1 MKVVKKR
8 LRKDRVFLLVLLLF
22 FSTIFIFSAFKVIE
36 WFNDNNNT
44 DKVIKKINSDVKV
57 DEVKDNEN
65 TEVIDEEPTEPEKV
79 SDYFYYIT
87 YPLINVD
94 FESLLKTN
102 NETVGWINVNNTNIN
117 YPFVQ
122 GINNTYYLNHSFDK
136 SYNSAGWV
144 FMDYRNNKEM
154 NNKNTILYA
163 HGRIDKTM
171 FGSLY
176 KTQYPA
182 WYQNRSNHIIRI
194 STPSVNMSYQIFSV
208 YKIEEESYY
217 IQTDF
222 TSDSEYLEFLNTIKE
237 RSKYDFNVVLNESDK
252 IITLS
257 TCANDKERYV
267 VHAKLIKKSERE

>member
-36 WFNDNNNT
+36 WLSDNNNT
-44 DKVIKKINSDVKV
+44 DKVIEKINSDVKV
-57 DEVKDNEN
+57 DEVKDNDN

-182 WYQNRSNHIIRI
+182 WYQNKSNHIIRI
-194 STPSVNMSYQIFSV
+194 STPSVNMSYQILSV

-222 TSDSEYLEFLNTIKE
+222 TSDDVYLEFLNTIKK
-237 RSKYDFNVVLNESDK
+237 RSKYDFNVVLGESDK

-267 VHAKLIKKSERE
+267 VHAKLIKKSER

>member
-36 WFNDNNNT
+36 WLSDNNNT
-44 DKVIKKINSDVKV
+44 DKVIEKINNDVKV
-57 DEVKDNEN
+57 DEVKDNDN

-222 TSDSEYLEFLNTIKE
+222 TSDSEYLEFLNTIKG

-267 VHAKLIKKSERE
+267 VHAKLIKKSER

>member
-36 WFNDNNNT
+36 WLSDNNNT
-44 DKVIKKINSDVKV
+44 DKVIEKINSDVKV
-57 DEVKDNEN
+57 DEVKDNKN

-182 WYQNRSNHIIRI
+182 WYQNKSNHIIRI

-222 TSDSEYLEFLNTIKE
+222 TSDDVYLEFLNIIKK

-267 VHAKLIKKSERE
+267 VHAKLIKKSER

>member
-8 LRKDRVFLLVLLLF
+8 LRKDRVFLLALLLF
-22 FSTIFIFSAFKVIE
+22 FSTVLIFSAFKVIE
-36 WFNDNNNT
+36 WLSDNNNT
-44 DKVIKKINSDVKV
+44 DKVIEKINNDVKV
-57 DEVKDNEN
+57 DEVKDNKN

-122 GINNTYYLNHSFDK
+122 GIDNTYYLNHSFDK

-222 TSDSEYLEFLNTIKE
+222 TSDDVYLEFLNTIKK
-237 RSKYDFNVVLNESDK
+237 RSKYDFNVVLGESDK

-267 VHAKLIKKSERE
+267 VHAKLIKKSER

>member
-1 MKVVKKR
+1 
-8 LRKDRVFLLVLLLF
+8 
-22 FSTIFIFSAFKVIE
+22 
-36 WFNDNNNT
+36 
-44 DKVIKKINSDVKV
+44 
-57 DEVKDNEN
+57 
-65 TEVIDEEPTEPEKV
+65 
-79 SDYFYYIT
+79 
-87 YPLINVD
+87 
-94 FESLLKTN
+94 
-102 NETVGWINVNNTNIN
+102 
-117 YPFVQ
+117 
-122 GINNTYYLNHSFDK
+122 
-136 SYNSAGWV
+136 
-144 FMDYRNNKEM
+144 MDYKNNKEM

-237 RSKYDFNVVLNESDK
+237 RSKYDFNVVLGESDK

-267 VHAKLIKKSERE
+267 VHAKLIKKSER

>member
-36 WFNDNNNT
+36 WLSDNNNT
-44 DKVIKKINSDVKV
+44 DKVIEKINNDVKV
-57 DEVKDNEN
+57 DEVKDNDN

-182 WYQNRSNHIIRI
+182 WYQNKSNHIIRI

-222 TSDSEYLEFLNTIKE
+222 TSDDVYLEFLNTIKK

-267 VHAKLIKKSERE
+267 VHAKLIKKSER

>member
-1 MKVVKKR
+1 MKVVKKK

-36 WFNDNNNT
+36 WLSDNNNT
-44 DKVIKKINSDVKV
+44 DKVIEKINNDVKV
-57 DEVKDNEN
+57 DEVKDNDN

-182 WYQNRSNHIIRI
+182 WYQNKSNHIIRI

-222 TSDSEYLEFLNTIKE
+222 TSDDVYLEFLNTIKK

-267 VHAKLIKKSERE
+267 VHAKLIKKSER

>member
-8 LRKDRVFLLVLLLF
+8 LRKDRVFLLALLLF
-22 FSTIFIFSAFKVIE
+22 FSTVLIFSAFKVIE
-36 WFNDNNNT
+36 WFSDNNST
-44 DKVIKKINSDVKV
+44 DKVIEKINSDVKV
-57 DEVKDNEN
+57 DEIIDNEN

-94 FESLLKTN
+94 FENLLKTN

-154 NNKNTILYA
+154 NSRNTILYA
-163 HGRIDKTM
+163 HARIDKTM

-182 WYQNRSNHIIRI
+182 WYQNKSNHVIRI

-208 YKIEEESYY
+208 YKIEEENYY

-222 TSDSEYLEFLNTIKE
+222 TTDDVYLEFLNTIKE
-237 RSKYDFNVVLNESDK
+237 RSKYDFNVVLGASDK

-267 VHAKLIKKSERE
+267 VHAKLIKKSER

>member
-36 WFNDNNNT
+36 WLSDNNNT
-44 DKVIKKINSDVKV
+44 DKVIEKINNDVKV

-176 KTQYPA
+176 KTLYPA

-222 TSDSEYLEFLNTIKE
+222 TSDDVYLEFLNTIKE
-237 RSKYDFNVVLNESDK
+237 RSKYNFNVVLNESDK

-267 VHAKLIKKSERE
+267 VHAKLIKKSER

>member
-8 LRKDRVFLLVLLLF
+8 LRKDRVFLLALLLF
-22 FSTIFIFSAFKVIE
+22 FSTILIFSAFKVIE
-36 WFNDNNNT
+36 WFSDNNST
-44 DKVIKKINSDVKV
+44 DKVIEKINNDVKV
-57 DEVKDNEN
+57 DEIIDNEN

-94 FESLLKTN
+94 FEKLLKTN

-154 NNKNTILYA
+154 NSRNTILYA

-182 WYQNRSNHIIRI
+182 WYQNKSNHVIRI

-208 YKIEEESYY
+208 YKIEEENYY

-222 TSDSEYLEFLNTIKE
+222 TTDDVYLEFLNTIKE
-237 RSKYDFNVVLNESDK
+237 RSKYNFNVVLNESDK

-267 VHAKLIKKSERE
+267 VHAKLIKKSER

>member
-36 WFNDNNNT
+36 WLSDNNNT
-44 DKVIKKINSDVKV
+44 DKVIEKINNDVKV

-65 TEVIDEEPTEPEKV
+65 TEVIDEEPTAPEKV

-222 TSDSEYLEFLNTIKE
+222 TSDSEYFEFLNTIKE

-267 VHAKLIKKSERE
+267 VHAKLIKKSER

>member
-8 LRKDRVFLLVLLLF
+8 LRKDRVFLLALLLF
-22 FSTIFIFSAFKVIE
+22 FSTILIFSAFKVIE
-36 WFNDNNNT
+36 WFSDNNST
-44 DKVIKKINSDVKV
+44 DKVIEKINTDVKV
-57 DEVKDNEN
+57 DEIIDNEN

-94 FESLLKTN
+94 FENLLKTN

-154 NNKNTILYA
+154 NNRNTILYA

-182 WYQNRSNHIIRI
+182 WYQNKSNHVIRI

-222 TSDSEYLEFLNTIKE
+222 TTDDVYLEFLNTIKE
-237 RSKYDFNVVLNESDK
+237 RSKYDFNVVLGASDK

-267 VHAKLIKKSERE
+267 VHAKLIKKSER

>member
-1 MKVVKKR
+1 MKVIKKR

-36 WFNDNNNT
+36 WLSDNNNT
-44 DKVIKKINSDVKV
+44 DKVIEKINNDVKV

-122 GINNTYYLNHSFDK
+122 GINNTYYLNHSFDI

-222 TSDSEYLEFLNTIKE
+222 TSDSEYFEFLNTIKE

-267 VHAKLIKKSERE
+267 VHAKLIKKSER

>member
-1 MKVVKKR
+1 MKVVKKK

-36 WFNDNNNT
+36 WLSDNNNT
-44 DKVIKKINSDVKV
+44 DKVIDKINNDVKV

-182 WYQNRSNHIIRI
+182 WYQNKSNHIIRI

-222 TSDSEYLEFLNTIKE
+222 TSDDVYLEFLNIIKK

-267 VHAKLIKKSERE
+267 VHAKLIKKSER

>member
-1 MKVVKKR
+1 MKVVNKR

-36 WFNDNNNT
+36 WLSDNNNT
-44 DKVIKKINSDVKV
+44 DKVIEKINSDVKV
-57 DEVKDNEN
+57 DEVKDNDN

-182 WYQNRSNHIIRI
+182 WYQNKSNHIIRI

-222 TSDSEYLEFLNTIKE
+222 TSDDVYLEFLNIIKK

-267 VHAKLIKKSERE
+267 VHAKLIKKSER

>member
-1 MKVVKKR
+1 MKVVKKK

-22 FSTIFIFSAFKVIE
+22 FSTIFIFSAFNVIE
-36 WFNDNNNT
+36 WLSDNNNT
-44 DKVIKKINSDVKV
+44 DKVIEKIKNDVKV

-208 YKIEEESYY
+208 YKIDEESYY

-222 TSDSEYLEFLNTIKE
+222 TSDDVYLEFLNTIKK

-267 VHAKLIKKSERE
+267 VHAKLIKKSER

>member
-36 WFNDNNNT
+36 WLSDNNNT
-44 DKVIKKINSDVKV
+44 DKVIEKINNDVKV
-57 DEVKDNEN
+57 DEVKDNDN

-102 NETVGWINVNNTNIN
+102 NETVGWINVNDTNIN

-182 WYQNRSNHIIRI
+182 WYQNKSNHIIRI

-222 TSDSEYLEFLNTIKE
+222 TSDDVYLEFLNIIKK

-267 VHAKLIKKSERE
+267 VHAKLIKKSER

>member
-1 MKVVKKR
+1 MKVVKKI

-36 WFNDNNNT
+36 WLSDNNNT
-44 DKVIKKINSDVKV
+44 DKVIEKINNDVKV
-57 DEVKDNEN
+57 DEVKDNDN

-94 FESLLKTN
+94 FESMLKTN

-182 WYQNRSNHIIRI
+182 WYQNKSNHIIRI

-222 TSDSEYLEFLNTIKE
+222 TSDDVYLEFLNTIKG

-267 VHAKLIKKSERE
+267 VHAKLIKKSER

>member
-36 WFNDNNNT
+36 WLSDNNNT
-44 DKVIKKINSDVKV
+44 DKLIEKINSDVKV
-57 DEVKDNEN
+57 DEVKDNDN

-94 FESLLKTN
+94 FESLLNTN

-182 WYQNRSNHIIRI
+182 WYQNKSNHIIRI

-222 TSDSEYLEFLNTIKE
+222 TSDDVYLEFLNTIKK
-237 RSKYDFNVVLNESDK
+237 RSKYDFNVVLGESDK

-267 VHAKLIKKSERE
+267 VHAKLIKKSER

>member
-1 MKVVKKR
+1 MKVVKKK

-36 WFNDNNNT
+36 WLSDNNNT
-44 DKVIKKINSDVKV
+44 DKVIEKINNDVKV
-57 DEVKDNEN
+57 DEVKDNDN

-222 TSDSEYLEFLNTIKE
+222 TSDDVYLEFLNTIKK

-267 VHAKLIKKSERE
+267 VHAKLIKKSER

>member
-36 WFNDNNNT
+36 WLSDNNNT
-44 DKVIKKINSDVKV
+44 DKVIEKINNDVKV
-57 DEVKDNEN
+57 DEVKDNDN

-222 TSDSEYLEFLNTIKE
+222 TSDDVYLEFLNIIKR

-267 VHAKLIKKSERE
+267 VHAKLIKKSER

>member
-8 LRKDRVFLLVLLLF
+8 LRKDRVFLLALLLF
-22 FSTIFIFSAFKVIE
+22 FSTVLIFSAFKVIE
-36 WFNDNNNT
+36 WFSDNNST
-44 DKVIKKINSDVKV
+44 DKVIEKINSDVKV
-57 DEVKDNEN
+57 DEIIDNEN

-94 FESLLKTN
+94 FEKLLKTN

-154 NNKNTILYA
+154 NNRNTILYA

-182 WYQNRSNHIIRI
+182 WYQNKSNHVIRI

-208 YKIEEESYY
+208 YKIEEENYY

-222 TSDSEYLEFLNTIKE
+222 TTDDVYLEFLNTIKE
-237 RSKYDFNVVLNESDK
+237 RSKYDFNVVLGASDK

-267 VHAKLIKKSERE
+267 VHAKLIKKSER

>member
-8 LRKDRVFLLVLLLF
+8 LRKDRVLLLVLLLF
-22 FSTIFIFSAFKVIE
+22 FSTILIFSTFKVIE
-36 WFNDNNNT
+36 WFSDNNST
-44 DKVIKKINSDVKV
+44 DKVIEKINNDVKV

-65 TEVIDEEPTEPEKV
+65 TEVVEEEPTEPEKV

-122 GINNTYYLNHSFDK
+122 GVNNSYYLNHSFDK

-182 WYQNRSNHIIRI
+182 WYQNKSNHIIRI

-222 TSDSEYLEFLNTIKE
+222 NSDDDYLEFLNTIKG
-237 RSKYDFNVVLNESDK
+237 RSKYDFIVELTVNDK
-252 IITLS
+252 ILTLS

-267 VHAKLIKKSERE
+267 VHAKLIKKSER

>member
-36 WFNDNNNT
+36 WLSDNNNT
-44 DKVIKKINSDVKV
+44 DKVIEKINNDVKV

-65 TEVIDEEPTEPEKV
+65 TEVIDEEPTEPEKA

-182 WYQNRSNHIIRI
+182 WYQNKSNHIIRI

-222 TSDSEYLEFLNTIKE
+222 TSDDVYLEFLNTIKK

-267 VHAKLIKKSERE
+267 VHAKLIKKSER

>member
-1 MKVVKKR
+1 MKVVKKK

-22 FSTIFIFSAFKVIE
+22 FSTIFIFSAFNVIE
-36 WFNDNNNT
+36 WLSDNNNT
-44 DKVIKKINSDVKV
+44 DKVIEKIKNDVKV

-176 KTQYPA
+176 KTQYLA
-182 WYQNRSNHIIRI
+182 WYQNKSNHIIRI

-208 YKIEEESYY
+208 YKIDEESYY

-222 TSDSEYLEFLNTIKE
+222 TSDDVYLEFLNTIKG

-267 VHAKLIKKSERE
+267 VHAKLIKKSER

>member
-36 WFNDNNNT
+36 WLSDNNNT
-44 DKVIKKINSDVKV
+44 DKVIEKINNDVKV
-57 DEVKDNEN
+57 DEVKDNDN

-182 WYQNRSNHIIRI
+182 WYQNKSNHIIRI

-222 TSDSEYLEFLNTIKE
+222 TSDDVYLEFLNIIKK

-267 VHAKLIKKSERE
+267 VHAKLIKKSER

>member
-36 WFNDNNNT
+36 WLSDNNNT
-44 DKVIKKINSDVKV
+44 DKVIEKINNDVKV
-57 DEVKDNEN
+57 DEVKDNDN

-182 WYQNRSNHIIRI
+182 WYQNKSNHIIRI
-194 STPSVNMSYQIFSV
+194 STSSVNMSYQIFSV

-222 TSDSEYLEFLNTIKE
+222 TSDDVYLEFLNIIKK

-267 VHAKLIKKSERE
+267 VHAKLIKKSER

>member
-36 WFNDNNNT
+36 WFSDNNNT
-44 DKVIKKINSDVKV
+44 DKVIEKINSDVKV

-222 TSDSEYLEFLNTIKE
+222 TSDDVYLEFLNTIKK

-267 VHAKLIKKSERE
+267 VHAKLIKKSEK

>member
-1 MKVVKKR
+1 MKVVKKK

-36 WFNDNNNT
+36 WLSDNNNT
-44 DKVIKKINSDVKV
+44 DKVIEKIKNDVKV

-222 TSDSEYLEFLNTIKE
+222 SSDSEYLEFLNTIKE
-237 RSKYDFNVVLNESDK
+237 RSKYNFNVVLNESDK

-267 VHAKLIKKSERE
+267 VHAKLIKKSER

>member
-8 LRKDRVFLLVLLLF
+8 LRKDRVFSLVLLLF

-36 WFNDNNNT
+36 WLSDNNNT
-44 DKVIKKINSDVKV
+44 DKVIEKINNDVKV
-57 DEVKDNEN
+57 DEVKDNDN

-222 TSDSEYLEFLNTIKE
+222 TSDDVYLEFLNTIKE

-267 VHAKLIKKSERE
+267 VHAKLIKKSER

>member
-8 LRKDRVFLLVLLLF
+8 LRKDRVFLLILLLF
-22 FSTIFIFSAFKVIE
+22 FSTVLIFSAFKVIE
-36 WFNDNNNT
+36 WFSDNNST

-57 DEVKDNEN
+57 DEIIDNEN

-94 FESLLKTN
+94 FEKLLKTN

-154 NNKNTILYA
+154 NNRNTILYA

-182 WYQNRSNHIIRI
+182 WYQNKSNHVIRI

-208 YKIEEESYY
+208 YKIEEENYY

-222 TSDSEYLEFLNTIKE
+222 TSDEAYLEFLNTIKE
-237 RSKYDFNVVLNESDK
+237 RSKYDFNVELSVSDK

-267 VHAKLIKKSERE
+267 VHAKLIKKSER

>member
-8 LRKDRVFLLVLLLF
+8 LRKDRVFLLALLLF
-22 FSTIFIFSAFKVIE
+22 FSTVLIFSAFKVIE
-36 WFNDNNNT
+36 WFSDNNNT
-44 DKVIKKINSDVKV
+44 DKVIEKINSDVKV

-222 TSDSEYLEFLNTIKE
+222 TSDDVYLEFLNTIKE
-237 RSKYDFNVVLNESDK
+237 RSKYDFNVVLGGSDK

-267 VHAKLIKKSERE
+267 VHAKLIKKSER

>member
-36 WFNDNNNT
+36 WLSDNNNT
-44 DKVIKKINSDVKV
+44 DKVIEKINNDVKV

-182 WYQNRSNHIIRI
+182 WYQNKSNHIIRI

-222 TSDSEYLEFLNTIKE
+222 TSDSEYFEFLNTIKE

-267 VHAKLIKKSERE
+267 VHAKLIKKSER

>member
-44 DKVIKKINSDVKV
+44 DKVIEKINSDDKV

-267 VHAKLIKKSERE
+267 VHAKLIKKSER

>member
-1 MKVVKKR
+1 MKVVNKR

-36 WFNDNNNT
+36 WLSDNNNT
-44 DKVIKKINSDVKV
+44 DKVIEKINNDVKV

-222 TSDSEYLEFLNTIKE
+222 TSDDVYLEFLNTIKK

-267 VHAKLIKKSERE
+267 VHAKLIKKSER

>member
-36 WFNDNNNT
+36 WLSDNNNT
-44 DKVIKKINSDVKV
+44 DKVIEKINNDVKV
-57 DEVKDNEN
+57 DEIIDNEN

-222 TSDSEYLEFLNTIKE
+222 TSDSEYFEFLNTIKE

-267 VHAKLIKKSERE
+267 VHAKLIKKSER